1 MKIMTEK
8 TLGFIGGGRI
18 TMILLAALEKRGQ
31 LPSQVVVSDMNAET
45 LKGLQQR
52 FPSIRTVTGG
62 NADAAGQDIVF
73 LALHPPA
80 AGEVLAS
87 IKGAVKNDAVVVSL
101 MPKLTATQLSTM
113 LGGFPRIIRMIP
125 NAPAIVGKGYNP
137 VVYPAGLPAQEKD
150 TVARLFTAF
159 GTCPEV
165 SESRLEAYAVITA
178 MGPTYL
184 WFQLYELE
192 AQARAFGMADA
203 DAREA
208 VRQMAEGILATM
220 NESGLAPEKVMDLV
234 PVKPLGADESA
245 ILAVYREKL
254 PALYAKLKN

>member
-1 MKIMTEK
+1 MNEK

-18 TMILLAALEKRGQ
+18 TMVLLAAMEKSGS

-45 LKGLQQR
+45 LKVLQQR
-52 FPSIRTVTGG
+52 FPSIRTVIGG
-62 NADAAGQDIVF
+62 NTEAAGQDFVF

-87 IKGAVKNDAVVVSL
+87 VKGAVKKDAVVISL
-101 MPKLTATQLSTM
+101 MPKQTTAQLSTM

-137 VVYPAGLPAQEKD
+137 VIYPAGFSEHEKD
-150 TVARLFTAF
+150 AVSRLFAAF
-159 GTCPEV
+159 GDCPEV
-165 SESRLEAYAVITA
+165 TESRLEAYAVITA

-192 AQARAFGMADA
+192 KQAQAFGMTDEE
-203 DAREA
+203 AREA
-208 VRQMAEGILATM
+208 VRRMAEGVLAVM

-234 PVKPLGADESA
+234 PVRPLGADESA
-245 ILAVYREKL
+245 ILAAYREKL
-254 PALYAKLKN
+254 PDLYAKLKN